1 MKNYY
6 LFGIKKQDGKIKT
19 NWYLEDDQVLLTQL
33 VNSHIKNNFILKSSI
48 FTKYGHYKTIICV
61 NL

>member
-19 NWYLEDDQVLLTQL
+19 NWQLADDQVLLIQL

-48 FTKYGHYKTIICV
+48 FTK
-61 NL
+61 